1 MPHGSAEIAN
11 ARALKAED
19 IDLDILDRTLNFF
32 VRTINIAVTRD
43 LDRRLE
49 GLDVARGTGKI
60 TTLFLVGNHPG
71 IRPSVIAEVILKD
84 RSAMGRVLD
93 DMEGHG
99 LIRREVAGDDSRAQ
113 ALFLTVKGEALAITV
128 RAILKESRDFFAGTD
143 DEEYAMLVEHLRRI
157 YWRIVANK
165 GASA

>member
-11 ARALKAED
+11 AMALKAED
-19 IDLDILDRTLNFF
+19 IDLDILDGTFNFF

-113 ALFLTVKGEALAITV
+113 ALFLTAKGEALAITV